1 MVSTELVIKIIGKT
15 STYASITSVFANGKP
30 VRMTFLGSVCMIA
43 IRLLFVVTRARAQW
57 QLHRKMPV

>member
-30 VRMTFLGSVCMIA
+30 VRMTFLGSVRIG
-43 IRLLFVVTRARAQW
+43 VVDDNDH
-57 QLHRKMPV
+57 LKIV